1 MSLRIKS
8 ICFYLC
14 LCLFPL
20 SHIYAKDNKADI
32 YLRERADNAL
42 SLCLNMNYSSL
53 GAYETINLK
62 DASIWTYH
70 LYKDQNFSFDGEVAM
85 TDFVKKNAGQF
96 YKEELSLKSESD
108 PSPQNAIFARCM
120 EFYRSDKLK
129 QFLKK
134 TKP

>member
-1 MSLRIKS
+1 MI
-8 ICFYLC
+8 
-14 LCLFPL
+14 
-20 SHIYAKDNKADI
+20 
-32 YLRERADNAL
+32 
-42 SLCLNMNYSSL
+42 
-53 GAYETINLK
+53 
-62 DASIWTYH
+62 
-70 LYKDQNFSFDGEVAM
+70 
-85 TDFVKKNAGQF
+85 DFVEKNAGQF